1 MLKEIWECD
10 YCHCR
15 QTFYNMSR
23 VPDLKGTKMYNYCE
37 NNCVDPSETVKGKSR
52 FTCLGVLGED
62 GVKLKEIV
70 DKVRI

>member
-15 QTFYNMSR
+15 QMFYNMSR
-23 VPDLKGTKMYNYCE
+23 VPDLKGAKMYNYCQ
-37 NNCVDPSETVKGKSR
+37 NNCVDPSETIKGKSR
-52 FTCLGVLGED
+52 FTCLGVLGDD
-62 GVKLKEIV
+62 GVSLKEIV